1 MSTAAVPRDLGKV
14 RGLQRVTS
22 AAGFFEICALDHL
35 SDFAELLGPDP
46 SVISYADVV
55 TAKDA
60 LVRALSPSVSAWL
73 LDARYGLQA
82 VATGALPGSVGLMSA
97 IEDEDYSIPEGPRRT
112 RYRDGWSLRQIKLAG
127 ADVAKLLWFYRPD
140 GDPATAEHQRYVV
153 RSLADE
159 CARLSLPL
167 VVEPIWYPLPG
178 EDPESPGWKAARVD
192 GILAS
197 AFEANSLGV
206 DMLKVEFPG
215 YVGSRPGRDNAA
227 AACKELDAGIGVPW
241 VILSAG
247 VGYAEFVTQVEIA
260 CRAGASGYLAGRSIW
275 RDAVSTH
282 DPAAREAAVAEA
294 RSRLDQLNA
303 ITRANGRP
311 YVAAH
316 GLPEVIEAMPDGWF
330 KTWHPSPKETSLP
343 YPPDDLARRG
353 QAALH
358 PCRRLQR
365 ADNPATCTRR
375 ACRWSRA
382 RRRPASSSPSPRGGN
397 RHLRD
402 RRRLTTAGAARQP
415 PPSPAPHRPAPPASL
430 AP

>member
-1 MSTAAVPRDLGKV
+1 MSTAAVPRDLGKI

-35 SDFAELLGPDP
+35 SDFAELLGPEA
-46 SVISYADVV
+46 ISYADVV

-82 VATGALPGSVGLMSA
+82 VVTGALPGSVGLMST

-112 RYRDGWSLRQIKLAG
+112 RYRVGWSLRQIKLAG

-140 GDPATAEHQRYVV
+140 ADPATAEHQRYVV
-153 RSLADE
+153 HSLVDE

-178 EDPESPGWKAARVD
+178 EDPRSPEWKAARVD

-215 YVGSRPGRDNAA
+215 YVESQQGRDSAA
-227 AACKELDAGIGVPW
+227 AACKELDAGISVPW

-247 VGYAEFVTQVEIA
+247 VGYAEFKTQLEIA
-260 CRAGASGYLAGRSIW
+260 CRAGASGYLAGRSVW

-282 DPAAREAAVAEA
+282 DPAARDAAVAQA
-294 RSRLDQLNA
+294 QARLDELNA
-303 ITRANGRP
+303 ITRANARP
-311 YVAAH
+311 YRPAH
-316 GLPEVIEAMPDGWF
+316 SLPEVIETMPDGWF
-330 KTWHPSPKETSLP
+330 KNWHPQ
-343 YPPDDLARRG
+343 G
-353 QAALH
+353 
-358 PCRRLQR
+358 
-365 ADNPATCTRR
+365 
-375 ACRWSRA
+375 
-382 RRRPASSSPSPRGGN
+382 
-397 RHLRD
+397 
-402 RRRLTTAGAARQP
+402 
-415 PPSPAPHRPAPPASL
+415 
-430 AP
+430 